1 MSVEFQDAQT
11 TFSQSLEQVAN
22 SLTGE
27 KVTLRELIGYIGEQG
42 MLLGCMLL
50 MVPFLLPVSIPGVST
65 VFSVVVIFT
74 GIGVALNRIPW
85 LPNAI
90 LKREFATEGLVNAL
104 KGGSKMMGRI
114 DRLIHPRWKFITA
127 STLINRIHGFA
138 FIFAGVLLIAPLGL
152 VPFSNT
158 LPALAVIFLA
168 AGLIQRDGLFLILG
182 YVMIIISVIYF
193 GILVVGVLLAGNSI
207 GQLLGS

>member
-11 TFSQSLEQVAN
+11 TFSQSLDQVAN

-27 KVTLRELIGYIGEQG
+27 KVTLSELLGYIGEQG
-42 MLLGCMLL
+42 MLLACMLL
-50 MVPFLLPVSIPGVST
+50 MVPFLFPVSIPGVST

-74 GIGVALNRIPW
+74 GFGVTLNRIPW
-85 LPNAI
+85 LPSFV

-104 KGGSKMMGRI
+104 KRGSKMMGRI
-114 DRLIHPRWKFITA
+114 DRIIHPRWKFITA
-127 STLINRIHGFA
+127 SPFINRVHGLA

-158 LPALAVIFLA
+158 LPALAVLFLA

-193 GILVVGVLLAGNSI
+193 GALVIGVLAAGDSLSK
-207 GQLLGS
+207 LLGS